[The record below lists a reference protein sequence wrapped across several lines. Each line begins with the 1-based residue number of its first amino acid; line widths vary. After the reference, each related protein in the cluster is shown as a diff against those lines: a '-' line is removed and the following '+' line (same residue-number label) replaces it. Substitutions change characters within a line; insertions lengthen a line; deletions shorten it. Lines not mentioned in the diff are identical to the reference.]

1 MTVPTTAPEPPR
13 ETALLDVPLAPS
25 LCSGS
30 TGSSVV
36 LLDAYGR
43 ACGTAPRATVHT
55 DHTPLHMGF
64 SCYVVDQRRRLLLT
78 RRSASKRTWPSMW
91 SNACCGHPRP
101 GESLRQAVERHLRDE
116 LGICPR
122 TMGLA
127 LADFTFRAVMDDG
140 TVEHELCPVV
150 VVTVDQLPV
159 LDPDEADAAAW
170 VTWAELL
177 DRATAAPGSLS
188 PWAVR
193 QVHALAASVGDPTAW
208 IATCLAAAAPAVP
221 RRVRRSTT
229 PVEVLT
235 PMGGR
240 FDELMEVFLADR
252 IERLQLLDPL
262 AAEVGQAV
270 AGLIRS
276 GGKRLR
282 PAFVAWGHRA
292 AGGDDDDDV
301 VHLGLALEMLHTFAL
316 IHDDV
321 MDRSQLRRGRASVH
335 EQFGALRG
343 TTDWAARWFGSSAAI
358 LAGDLAFVW
367 SDELFD
373 AACRFRPAP
382 PLREGY
388 AGLRTEVIAGQYL
401 DLRRGGSGGVASEAD
416 AIRVALLKSGRYT
429 VTRPLELGAVLAGGD
444 DQIVAALRRYGDA
457 TGLAFQLRDDV
468 LGLFGEPSVTGKGA
482 IEDLREGK
490 RTVLMLRALELT
502 DHAGRAAL
510 ERALGSHGRGDER
523 LGDGF
528 GGWPDDGVVERC
540 RDIVASS
547 GALASVEAL
556 IAAKV
561 GVADEA
567 VEGLDPA
574 VGDALAGLARLL
586 TARVT

>member
-1 MTVPTTAPEPPR
+1 
-13 ETALLDVPLAPS
+13 
-25 LCSGS
+25 
-30 TGSSVV
+30 
-36 LLDAYGR
+36 
-43 ACGTAPRATVHT
+43 VHT
-55 DHTPLHMGF
+55 DHTPLHMGL
-64 SCYVVDQRRRLLLT
+64 SCYVVDGHGQVLLT
-78 RRSASKRTWPSMW
+78 RRAASKRTWPSTW

-116 LGICPR
+116 LGLAPLA
-122 TMGLA
+122 MGLA
-127 LADFTFRAVMDDG
+127 LADFTYRAVMADG

-150 VVTVDQLPV
+150 VVTVDQVPV
-159 LDPDEADAAAW
+159 LAADEADAAAW
-170 VTWAELL
+170 VTWAELV
-177 DRATAAPGSLS
+177 DRATSTPDSLS
-188 PWAVR
+188 PWSVR
-193 QVHALAASVGDPTAW
+193 QVHALAASVGDPAMW
-208 IATCLAAAAPAVP
+208 IASHERGPVPSGRVAIERPPA
-221 RRVRRSTT
+221 RRPTT
-229 PVEVLT
+229 PAEVLT

-240 FDELMEVFLADR
+240 LEELMEAFLAER
-252 IERLQLLDPL
+252 VERLQLLDPL
-262 AAEVGQAV
+262 AGEVGQAV

-282 PAFVAWGHRA
+282 PAFVSWGHRA
-292 AGGDDDDDV
+292 AGGTADDDV

-321 MDRSQLRRGRASVH
+321 MDRSQLRRGHASVH

-343 TTDWAARWFGSSAAI
+343 TSDRAARWFGSSAAI

-373 AACRFRPAP
+373 AACRFRSSPR
-382 PLREGY
+382 LREAY

-401 DLRRGGSGGVASEAD
+401 DLRRGGAGGLATEAD
-416 AIRVALLKSGRYT
+416 AICVALLKSGRYT
-429 VTRPLELGAVLAGGD
+429 VTRPLELGAMLAGAD
-444 DQIVAALRRYGDA
+444 EEIVAALRRYGDA

-510 ERALGSHGRGDER
+510 ERALGSNGRGDER

-528 GGWPDDGVVERC
+528 GGWPDDGIVERC
-540 RDIVASS
+540 RDIVAAS

-561 GVADEA
+561 SVADEA
-567 VEGLDPA
+567 IEAIAGLDPA
-574 VGDALAGLARLL
+574 VADALAGLVRLL